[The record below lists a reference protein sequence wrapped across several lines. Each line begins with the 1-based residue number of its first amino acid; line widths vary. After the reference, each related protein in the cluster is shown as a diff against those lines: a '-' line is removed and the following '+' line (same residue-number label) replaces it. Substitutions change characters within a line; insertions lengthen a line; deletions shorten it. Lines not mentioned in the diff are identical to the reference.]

1 MDDPLLTD
9 SGARALDGGPAGDP
23 PVRRLPAV
31 VAKARVLFSDLRG
44 RVLLVRLQPWHGG
57 VHWGL
62 PGGTVE
68 AGTEAP
74 RQAAVREIA
83 EETGLSCVPGRLLA
97 LDWVNRSDGQQPRI
111 VHVFDGGLL
120 EDERLEGI
128 RLDGAELA
136 EWRMCTPR
144 EAEALLSEASRG
156 QLAAALAVLSQG
168 GGPAE
173 LVDGVAAAAV
183 PQA

>member
-1 MDDPLLTD
+1 MLTGNDARPLEGG
-9 SGARALDGGPAGDP
+9 SAGAAS
-23 PVRRLPAV
+23 VRLLPAV
-31 VAKARVLFSDLRG
+31 VAKARVLFTDLRG
-44 RVLLVRLQPWHGG
+44 RILLVRLQPWHSGM
-57 VHWGL
+57 HWGL

-120 EDERLEGI
+120 EDDRLEGI
-128 RLDGAELA
+128 RLDETELA
-136 EWRMCTPR
+136 EWQMCTPG
-144 EAEALLSEASRG
+144 EAEALLSEATWG
-156 QLAAALAVLSQG
+156 QLAAALAVLSHE

-173 LVDGVAAAAV
+173 LVDGVAAA
-183 PQA
+183 PFLQP

>member
-1 MDDPLLTD
+1 M
-9 SGARALDGGPAGDP
+9 
-23 PVRRLPAV
+23 PAV
-31 VAKARVLFSDLRG
+31 VAKARVLFTDRRG
-44 RVLLVRLQPWHGG
+44 RVLLVRLQPWHRGL
-57 VHWGL
+57 HWGL

-74 RQAAVREIA
+74 RQAAAREIA

-120 EDERLEGI
+120 EGERQEGI
-128 RLDGAELA
+128 RLDAAELA
-136 EWRMCTPR
+136 EWRMCTPA
-144 EAEALLSEASRG
+144 EAEALLSEPSWR
-156 QLAAALAVLSQG
+156 QLAAALAVLSHD

-173 LVDGVAAAAV
+173 LVDGMAAATLLQ
-183 PQA
+183 PCPEP